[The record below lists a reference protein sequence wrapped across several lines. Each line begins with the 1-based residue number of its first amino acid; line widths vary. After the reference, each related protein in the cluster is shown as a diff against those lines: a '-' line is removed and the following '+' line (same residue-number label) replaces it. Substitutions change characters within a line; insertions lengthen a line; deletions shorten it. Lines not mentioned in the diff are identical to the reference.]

1 MASQPGK
8 GPPGVTHRSPEEETK
23 VATKTKAV
31 AILLCPNKEKWPGP
45 VASSWWGT
53 QEEVL
58 PIPERSDFFPHRIPC
73 SFLLS

>member
-8 GPPGVTHRSPEEETK
+8 GPPGVTHQISKEKRK

-45 VASSWWGT
+45 VASLWWGT
-53 QEEVL
+53 H
-58 PIPERSDFFPHRIPC
+58 P
-73 SFLLS
+73 